1 MLVLASQSPRRQELL
16 RAAAIDFRV
25 VVPSIPELMPRYAR
39 RRYADLVQRAALA
52 KAQAVAARAQGIILA
67 ADTIVVCSG
76 EILGKPRTERDARRM
91 LFFND
96 TATTEIYTGVAL
108 LDEQRRLLGYERTEV
123 ALRRLSKN
131 EIDSY
136 VRTGEPMDKAGSY
149 AIQGQGAA
157 LIRSVR
163 GCYTNVIGLPLPK
176 VLAMLQELGHLPN
189 RSQGQ
194 RGGAHT

>member
-25 VVPSIPELMPRYAR
+25 VVPSIPELVPRYAR
-39 RRYADLVQRAALA
+39 RRYADIVQRTALA

-91 LFFND
+91 L
-96 TATTEIYTGVAL
+96 ERLSGRWHRVYTGVAL

-157 LIRSVR
+157 LIRAVR